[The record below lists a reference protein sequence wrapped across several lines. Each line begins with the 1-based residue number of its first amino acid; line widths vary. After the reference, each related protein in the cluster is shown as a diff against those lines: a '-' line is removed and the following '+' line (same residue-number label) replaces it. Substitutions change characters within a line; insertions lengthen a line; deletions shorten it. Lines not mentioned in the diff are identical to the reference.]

1 MLNFVLGLI
10 VGANLAALI
19 MALAVVGH
27 DDDERD

>member
-10 VGANLAALI
+10 FGVNFAVLI
-19 MALAVVGH
+19 MSLVAAGH